1 MRRTS
6 RRRGV
11 GAILSDPLG
20 LDITGGATG
29 PIGDDGSVTSNSGS
43 DDGSVTSNSGSGDYC
58 IELSSGSSFCVSLV
72 TVALVVGGGIL
83 ALAVLSGGRRR

>member
-11 GAILSDPLG
+11 GEILSDPLG

-29 PIGDDGSVTSNSGS
+29 PIGDD
-43 DDGSVTSNSGSGDYC
+43 DSVTSNSGSGDYC